1 MPHTR
6 GLSLVRLGQIIE
18 KSINEVYVF
27 DADTL
32 KFIFV
37 NEGARD
43 NLGYS
48 LDELSELTPIDIKP
62 MFSKSEFEALI
73 TPLRSGETEVLVF
86 ETVHKRK
93 DGTTYPIEVHLQL
106 STEEEPYVF
115 VAIILDITVHNKR
128 SAELKEAKLLAEKAS
143 QTKSNFLAVMSHE
156 LRTPLNA
163 ILGFS
168 QIIENHMMGPPGS
181 GKYRE
186 YARLIN
192 ESGEHLLDLVNN
204 VLDLSAIEA
213 GKLKVSKEETD
224 FERLFSDCLIFV
236 QQHAREKSIRI
247 SSNIP
252 SPLPPLQADQR
263 MLRQMLINLLSN
275 AVKHTQENGN
285 IVLSAGS
292 PSGSVQLA
300 VEDDGPGI
308 PEDMIRLVL
317 EPFEQV
323 TSTPYN
329 KDRSWGLGLSIV
341 KGLAELHDGYLSVE
355 SDLGKGTRVT
365 LTLPAA

>member
-115 VAIILDITVHNKR
+115 V
-128 SAELKEAKLLAEKAS
+128 
-143 QTKSNFLAVMSHE
+143 
-156 LRTPLNA
+156 
-163 ILGFS
+163 
-168 QIIENHMMGPPGS
+168 PGS